1 MRVGDRHERSHARP
15 KPIPRW
21 PRRNVALTS
30 RGLNARDGPA
40 GPQRAASIRPRCT
53 MPRRDA
59 RRARCTM
66 HRRGKGPA
74 GTPPGRPPSSISPRS
89 VRGPTRRRI
98 DLPCVQRAGPS
109 PLADGIGGHS
119 QLRRPGD
126 PERPAVDRRSDVA
139 LGGIPPIRY
148 PPPAG
153 TTWRRRRRLRPP
165 SQVAPSADL
174 LRAVI
179 VTWPDETPELVHSPR
194 GLARPSPVDRAPQAL
209 FEFEPPAD
217 RLAEDLRP
225 VDVPELGHPLLGG
238 GVDLDAHD
246 LHGTR
251 ILLVILKDYLARIHT
266 CTGRSADF
274 HPSERRQS
282 AQERSYANCPIRTAP
297 WRPEVT
303 SGPTSASWSRA
314 AIARGS

>member
-15 KPIPRW
+15 KPIPKW
-21 PRRNVALTS
+21 PRRNVVLTS
-30 RGLNARDGPA
+30 RGQNARDGPA
-40 GPQRAASIRPRCT
+40 SPQHAASIRPRCT
-53 MPRRDA
+53 RPRRGA

-66 HRRGKGPA
+66 HHRWKGPV
-74 GTPPGRPPSSISPRS
+74 GMPPRRPPSSISPRS
-89 VRGPTRRRI
+89 VLGPTRRRI
-98 DLPCVQRAGPS
+98 DLPCVPRAGPS
-109 PLADGIGGHS
+109 PPADGIGGHS

-126 PERPAVDRRSDVA
+126 PERPAVDRRSHGA
-139 LGGIPPIRY
+139 LGGVPPIRY
-148 PPPAG
+148 PPPGG

-165 SQVAPSADL
+165 SQ
-174 LRAVI
+174 
-179 VTWPDETPELVHSPR
+179 
-194 GLARPSPVDRAPQAL
+194 
-209 FEFEPPAD
+209 FEPPAD
-217 RLAEDLRP
+217 RLAEDFRP
-225 VDVPELGHPLLGG
+225 VDIPKPGHPLLRG

-246 LHGTR
+246 LHGAR